1 MHNSINNQ
9 QISSSGALAELS
21 VIGQMTTA
29 SVYFVSAGRS
39 YSCSFTSLPSKLA

>member
-9 QISSSGALAELS
+9 RISSRGALTGLS